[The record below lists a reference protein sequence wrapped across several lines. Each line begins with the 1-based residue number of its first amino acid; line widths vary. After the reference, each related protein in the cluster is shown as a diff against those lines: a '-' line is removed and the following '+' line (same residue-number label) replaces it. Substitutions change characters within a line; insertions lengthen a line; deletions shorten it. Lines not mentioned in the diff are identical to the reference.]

1 MSYLIYFGMALVAG
15 GGLIFVS
22 QTFAHEVSRRLEAM
36 FDFIEYRLAL
46 RAQEE
51 RRSYRREARPVNV
64 TPLFRANEV
73 QRIAK
78 GSTQPLSIARIAA

>member
-1 MSYLIYFGMALVAG
+1 MNYLIYFGMALVAG

-46 RAQEE
+46 SARE
-51 RRSYRREARPVNV
+51 RESYRREARPVNV